1 MRINFLILIFVS
13 LMVLAS
19 LLWLEGFW
27 VGLSFV
33 IIGFL
38 LVITVFYTDAA
49 LLFFLG
55 ARGIKRADEAKFH
68 LASAQEAY
76 KLALPVPRLYFYN
89 GSFDRAFVFEARG
102 DISLVLSKD
111 LLDNCTSEEIA
122 AICFSLLLQVK
133 KNLVKKRNKTIFIMT
148 FIAWISNGLIEM
160 IGQLL
165 KIKYVRLSLNWL
177 SNFLLKPWLDFFYKI
192 SLGERYFLQIKKAL
206 MDYPIEAE
214 MLKKVAGKINRPD
227 EIDSFSSRKLLEYSA
242 IGKNRHFQRIINIE
256 LLPHEW
262 DYIFKP

>member
-1 MRINFLILIFVS
+1 MRINFIIFLLVG

-19 LLWLEGFW
+19 LLMLEGVW
-27 VGLSFV
+27 LGLSLFL
-33 IIGFL
+33 IGFI
-38 LVITVFYTDAA
+38 LVITVVYTDSA

-76 KLALPVPRLYFYN
+76 KLALPIPRLYFYN

-102 DISLVLSKD
+102 EISLVISKD
-111 LLDNCTSEEIA
+111 LLENCSGDEIS

-148 FIAWISNGLIEM
+148 FISWIINGLIE
-160 IGQLL
+160 IICQVL
-165 KIKYVRLSLNWL
+165 KISYVKLALDWLNH
-177 SNFLLKPWLDFFYKI
+177 FLLKPWLDFFYKM
-192 SLGERYFLQIKKAL
+192 SLGDRYFLQIKKSL
-206 MDYPIEAE
+206 MDYPHEIEI
-214 MLKKVAGKINRPD
+214 LKRVAGKINRPD
-227 EIDSFSSRKLLEYSA
+227 EIDSFSSRKILEYSA
-242 IGKNRHFQRIINIE
+242 LSKNRYFQRVISLE

-262 DYIFKP
+262 DYIFKS

>member
-1 MRINFLILIFVS
+1 MVS
-13 LMVLAS
+13 AS

-27 VGLSFV
+27 IGLSLLS
-33 IIGFL
+33 ICFL
-38 LVITVFYTDAA
+38 LIVTVLYTDAA

-89 GSFDRAFVFEARG
+89 GSFDRAFVFQARG

-111 LLDNCTSEEIA
+111 LLDNCTSDEIA

-148 FIAWISNGLIEM
+148 FVSWISNGIIET
-160 IGQLL
+160 IGQVL
-165 KIKYVRLSLNWL
+165 KISYVKISLDWL

-192 SLGERYFLQIKKAL
+192 SLGERHFLQVKKAL

-214 MLKKVAGKINRPD
+214 MLKKVSGKINRPE

-242 IGKNRHFQRIINIE
+242 LGKNRHFQRIINIE

>member
-68 LASAQEAY
+68 LA
-76 KLALPVPRLYFYN
+76 
-89 GSFDRAFVFEARG
+89 
-102 DISLVLSKD
+102 
-111 LLDNCTSEEIA
+111 
-122 AICFSLLLQVK
+122 
-133 KNLVKKRNKTIFIMT
+133 
-148 FIAWISNGLIEM
+148 
-160 IGQLL
+160 
-165 KIKYVRLSLNWL
+165 
-177 SNFLLKPWLDFFYKI
+177 
-192 SLGERYFLQIKKAL
+192 
-206 MDYPIEAE
+206 
-214 MLKKVAGKINRPD
+214 
-227 EIDSFSSRKLLEYSA
+227 
-242 IGKNRHFQRIINIE
+242 
-256 LLPHEW
+256 
-262 DYIFKP
+262 